1 MGPSPDADVRVT
13 RLLALLTRGGG
24 RGLRRYP
31 VAALAATGLTAGSAA
46 HLLFQDPVVADRIF
60 FFTLIVGGVPL
71 VGQTLWGMLH
81 GRFAADIVAML
92 AIVGAFLFHQYFAGT
107 VIVLMQSGGE
117 ALEAYAMD
125 RASASLQALLARAPR
140 IARRLEGDRLVEVPV
155 EAIRPGELM
164 VVRPGDLVPVDGE
177 VTAGTSSVDQSALT
191 GEPLPIRA
199 RPGTALMSG
208 GVNLDGALT
217 LRAVRP
223 AELSQYQQ
231 IVKLVARA
239 RREKPPIQRLAD
251 RYAVWF
257 TPLTL
262 GMCGVAYAITHSP
275 TSVLAVLVVA
285 TPCPLILATP
295 IAVIAAI
302 ARAAAE
308 GIIVKTGVAIE
319 QIGRARVVVFDK
331 TGTLTLGRP
340 TMERVVVTDGGSPDE
355 LLRLAAAVEQRS
367 GHHLGHA
374 VAEAARRR
382 GIAVPEASEV
392 QETPGLGVTGTVLGH
407 TVAVGSLAYHRARG
421 VVVSDGLPDRT
432 SAYVTVDGAPAGYLM
447 FADRLRHQ
455 VPGLMQRLVVLG
467 VTDTVM
473 LTGDRQETAE
483 IIAAQ
488 AGIHTVLANLLP
500 ADKVAAVQDLKRR
513 HEAVVMVG
521 DGINDAPALAAAT
534 VGVALGAHGAAA
546 SAEAADVVLL
556 VDDITRVAE
565 AVAISQRMRRIA
577 MQSIGVGLG
586 VSTGLMVIAAAG
598 HITPAIGALLQEAL
612 DAAVILNALR
622 ARNA

>member
-1 MGPSPDADVRVT
+1 MGASADAHLRVPG
-13 RLLALLTRGGG
+13 LLAVLTGA
-24 RGLRRYP
+24 RGLRRDP
-31 VAALAATGLTAGSAA
+31 VAALAAIGFAAGSVVQ
-46 HLLFQDPVVADRIF
+46 LLFQDPVTADRIF
-60 FFTLIVGGVPL
+60 FFTLVLGGVPL
-71 VGQTLWGMLH
+71 VAQTLWGMLR

-92 AIVGAFLFHQYFAGT
+92 AIVGAFVFHHYFAGT

-117 ALEAYAMD
+117 ALESYAMD
-125 RASASLQALLARAPR
+125 RASASLEALLERAPR
-140 IARRLEGDRLVEVPV
+140 IARRLEGDRLIEVAV
-155 EAIRPGELM
+155 DTIRPDDLM

-199 RPGTALMSG
+199 RPGTTLMSG

-223 AELSQYQQ
+223 AALSQYQQ
-231 IVKLVARA
+231 IVELVARA
-239 RREKPPIQRLAD
+239 RRERPPIQRLAD

-262 GMCGVAYAITHSP
+262 AMCGVAYALTHSA

-295 IAVIAAI
+295 IAVIAGI

-340 TMERVVVTDGGSPDE
+340 TVEQVVPTDARSADE

-374 VAEAARRR
+374 VAEAARQRK
-382 GIAVPEASEV
+382 IAVPEARDV
-392 QETPGLGVTGTVLGH
+392 RETPGLGVVGTVEGR
-407 TVAVGSLAYHRARG
+407 TVAVGSVAYHKSRG
-421 VVVSDGLPDRT
+421 VGIHDGLPERT
-432 SAYVTVDGAPAGYLM
+432 SAFITVDGAPAGYVT

-483 IIAAQ
+483 IVAGQ
-488 AGIHTVLANLLP
+488 AGIHTVMANLLP
-500 ADKVAAVQDLKRR
+500 SDKVAAVQELKQR
-513 HEAVVMVG
+513 HGVVIMVG

-534 VGVALGAHGAAA
+534 VGVAMGAHGAAA

-556 VDDITRVAE
+556 VDDVSRVAE

-586 VSTGLMVIAAAG
+586 VSGALMVVAAAG

-622 ARNA
+622 ARRA